1 MEFVA
6 SMLTLN
12 YPVENQ
18 GILMTLFCIQIVF
31 TIFLLFSLSQ
41 VSDGRQNDT
50 GLQISGRITM
60 SLMSF
65 PSITI
70 PLYLLYTYK
79 DESVFLTFSSS
90 KILCVIPFLIH
101 HFHRGL
107 IYPFLMKGS
116 TIQVFVTLLGTAY
129 STMDSY
135 LQNKYV
141 LSLSNSSMSS
151 LSMLRYAVGITIFF
165 IGLFINL
172 QADYSLIKL
181 SKNRKKGQYIIPRGF
196 MFEYISSPNF
206 FGETVEWLGYAICVW
221 TLCGW
226 GLFIQTFF
234 TLIPRGTN
242 RHQYYKKKFSD
253 YPPNRKAVIPFIL

>member
-1 MEFVA
+1 MESVA
-6 SMLTLN
+6 SILTLN

-18 GILMTLFCIQIVF
+18 GFLMVLVLIQFVF
-31 TIFLLFSLSQ
+31 IIFGVISIFQTS
-41 VSDGRQNDT
+41 VGDQNDT
-50 GLQISGRITM
+50 GQQINGKLTMRAMSG
-60 SLMSF
+60 L
-65 PSITI
+65 SIAVA
-70 PLYLLYTYK
+70 LYVLYTYN

-90 KILCVIPFLIH
+90 KILFMIPFLIH
-101 HFHRGL
+101 HFHRCV

-116 TIQVFVTLLGTAY
+116 TIQAFVAIFGTVY
-129 STMDSY
+129 GMFNSY

-141 LSLSNSSMSS
+141 LSLSNSPMSS

-226 GLFIQTFF
+226 VLFIQTFF